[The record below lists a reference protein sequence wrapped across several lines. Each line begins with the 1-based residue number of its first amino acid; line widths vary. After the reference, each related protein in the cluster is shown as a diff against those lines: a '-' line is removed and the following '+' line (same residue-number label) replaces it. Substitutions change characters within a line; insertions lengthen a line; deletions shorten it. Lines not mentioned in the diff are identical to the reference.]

1 MAAVLW
7 MSLVAFLVIS
17 GDNNH
22 QIKQQ
27 CKQIASVISDGDRE
41 IYKEEQNR
49 DLRDL
54 NYFSE
59 KDYKIYESKLSDYD
73 KQILVD
79 CF

>member
-17 GDNNH
+17 GDTNH

-41 IYKEEQNR
+41 IYKEE
-49 DLRDL
+49 L
-54 NYFSE
+54 NE
-59 KDYKIYESKLSDYD
+59 CLENN
-73 KQILVD
+73 Q
-79 CF
+79 